1 QQVPRHHVRDG
12 RVLCAALLLCVP
24 ELSVT
29 VAVTVAVVCTVA
41 VSEKSTASVSR
52 SDRSKNVGC
61 GVANMYIK
69 LTRDELRA
77 PPSNSDELLST

>member
-1 QQVPRHHVRDG
+1 
-12 RVLCAALLLCVP
+12 
-24 ELSVT
+24 
-29 VAVTVAVVCTVA
+29 VCTVA